1 MEPPVT
7 VFCVGNLQD
16 GLRLDHFLKDRIP
29 ALSRRRVQQAIVRRV
44 VLLRAAGAGGR
55 ADGTST
61 EMARSGE
68 AVGALIRDEAH
79 RRRKGTGADVG
90 LPTCTFPLD
99 QLPGWLREARPDPRR
114 TARPATAVRAGD
126 RVVIWPERPV
136 EPEESWD
143 VPVLYSD
150 AHVVA
155 VDKPAGLV
163 VHSTRRRLRNTL
175 VAILR
180 RRGVGEGSGE
190 GGRGGEEEG
199 LVLAHRIDRETS
211 GVVLL
216 ARDPLTAR
224 RLSDAFAAGEVRK
237 TYRAIVRGVPRPRGA
252 IDRPVGRDLASGIF
266 VKRAVVEG
274 GAPALTEYEVERA
287 AGEFSLLR
295 LRPHTGRRHQIRVHL
310 EAIGHPIVGDKL
322 YGGDPRWY
330 VRALERGESEAM
342 RRALLASRQLLHAA
356 ALDVAHPATGA
367 PLRLEAPLPADMAA
381 FLREHT
387 R

>member
-7 VFCVGNLQD
+7 VFCVGNMQD

-44 VLLRAAGAGGR
+44 VLLRAAEVAGR
-55 ADGTST
+55 AAESAGPRVGSHQSALVAAST
-61 EMARSGE
+61 
-68 AVGALIRDEAH
+68 
-79 RRRKGTGADVG
+79 G
-90 LPTCTFPLD
+90 LPTCTFAPD

-114 TARPATAVRAGD
+114 PPRPATAVRTGD
-126 RVVIWPERPV
+126 RVVIWPEHPI

-143 VPVLYSD
+143 VPVLHSD

-180 RRGVGEGSGE
+180 RRGEGTGDGERSGAE
-190 GGRGGEEEG
+190 DG

-237 TYRAIVRGVPRPRGA
+237 TYRAIVRGVPHSSRGA
-252 IDRPVGRDLASGIF
+252 IDRPIGRDLASGIF

-274 GAPALTEYEVERA
+274 GAPALTEYEVERT
-287 AGEFSLLR
+287 AGGFALLR
-295 LRPHTGRRHQIRVHL
+295 LRPRTGRRHQIRVHL

-342 RRALLASRQLLHAA
+342 RRALLASRQFLHAA

-367 PLRLEAPLPADMAA
+367 PLRVEAPLPADMAA